1 MTHIFTWTQWS
12 SILCLELQQCHLAL
26 AVVVDVHFAHFALE
40 PLPGVPPQ
48 LLLAG
53 VTGGG
58 DPVAGLLEH
67 VDRGGEGHHA
77 LLAIV
82 RDAPDSGHP
91 GGGVARGGGGAG
103 PGVPPHEGGRGGHLA
118 TLGDTAVHYLIHYT
132 SSTCHCCVVPLAFLS
147 KIVFKESS

>member
-1 MTHIFTWTQWS
+1 M
-12 SILCLELQQCHLAL
+12 
-26 AVVVDVHFAHFALE
+26 DVHFAHFALE

-67 VDRGGEGHHA
+67 VDRGGGCHA

>member
-1 MTHIFTWTQWS
+1 M

-26 AVVVDVHFAHFALE
+26 AVVVDVHFVHFALE
-40 PLPGVPPQ
+40 PLPGVSPQ

-67 VDRGGEGHHA
+67 VDRGGEGCHACHA

-82 RDAPDSGHP
+82 CDAPDSGHP

-103 PGVPPHEGGRGGHLA
+103 PGVPPHEGRGSGHLA
-118 TLGDTAVHYLIHYT
+118 TLGATAVHYIMYYT